1 MSTNRSRRIDRDTAE
16 QLLGGDP
23 VGSEA
28 GQASLTGQ
36 AALAGLL
43 AAAKAP
49 AAGPAEGALPGEE
62 QVMAAF
68 RAARHSTAPQH
79 LAPQHRRRTMADT
92 ALARA
97 FSAKALAA
105 ALAATA
111 VGGVAFAASTGNLP
125 TVLGGHG
132 PVDSPALTGGSSH
145 SAGPG
150 GGTDRPG
157 GDPSG
162 RTGTQPGGTA
172 KPSADASGTAGAS
185 AGASGD
191 PSQLPDLAKLCKTV
205 GERTGNATKLRELLA
220 EESMQPLVKAAGGAD
235 KVAPYCANVVGK
247 GNASPGNASPGDHG
261 KPSPTPTASSTK
273 GEREKTAAP
282 SADQK
287 AARSSDSGG

>member
-49 AAGPAEGALPGEE
+49 AAGPAEEALPGEE
-62 QVMAAF
+62 QVMAAY
-68 RAARHSTAPQH
+68 RAARHSTAQH

-132 PVDSPALTGGSSH
+132 PVESPVLTGGSSH
-145 SAGPG
+145 SAGPD
-150 GGTDRPG
+150 GGTDRP

-191 PSQLPDLAKLCKTV
+191 PSRLPDLAKLCKTV
-205 GERTGNATKLRELLA
+205 GERTGNTTKLRELLT

-235 KVAPYCANVVGK
+235 RVAPYCATVVGK

-261 KPSPTPTASSTK
+261 KPTPTPTPTSTK
-273 GEREKTAAP
+273 GEREKTTAP